1 MSSLADS
8 LIDQERKKG
17 GPKENKGDW
26 MAGSNG
32 EGLVSCIHDI
42 SLFRYTFGAA
52 LFVGWVAGGL
62 TLIGGVMMCI
72 ACRGL
77 TPDDSK

>member
-1 MSSLADS
+1 MGT
-8 LIDQERKKG
+8 ERMG
-17 GPKENKGDW
+17 
-26 MAGSNG
+26 MAGAVGRAWRIESASFT
-32 EGLVSCIHDI
+32 LTI
-42 SLFRYTFGAA
+42 SPPRYTFGAA

-77 TPDDSK
+77 TPDDTK